1 MKLLLSAYA
10 CEPSKGSEPG
20 VGWNWAQA
28 LFRRGYDVHVITR
41 SNNRRDIESAYKG
54 QSPPITFYYYD
65 LPKWAR
71 FWKYWPGG
79 IYLYYLMWQIGAY
92 RLAKRIHSKEN
103 FNCVQHITF
112 VSFRQP
118 SFMGGLGIPF
128 IFGPVGGGETMPRQ
142 FRKSIPFL
150 SQTIEFGRDL
160 GSSLVSL
167 DPLMWL
173 TFARAEKIACATDE
187 TLDRIPRRFR
197 EKCVVQRAIGI
208 NESEIEVKASVDT
221 ESMSQFLYVGRLLY
235 WKGLHLVI
243 RALAQ
248 VRRTIP
254 GARLKVVGEGEDCGW
269 LEGVARD
276 ANVIELIEWAA
287 AKPRSEIWQE
297 YRKSLAFVFPSLHD
311 SGGMVVLEALAAG
324 LPVVC
329 LNLGGPGSI
338 VTSSCGVVVEAR
350 VGTEDEVI
358 EQVARSMIALA
369 NDSELRARMSAGAV
383 ARARQVSWDAAV
395 DSLYSSFLDAEQVM
409 QSVDVAR

>member
-20 VGWNWAQA
+20 VGWNWARA

-41 SNNRRDIESAYKG
+41 SNNRSDIESAYKG
-54 QSPPITFYYYD
+54 QSPPITFYYHD
-65 LPKWAR
+65 LPRWAR

-79 IYLYYLMWQIGAY
+79 IYLYYLVWQVAAF
-92 RLAKRIHSKEN
+92 RLAKRLHLKEK

-128 IFGPVGGGETMPRQ
+128 IFGPVGGGETMPPQ
-142 FRKSIPFL
+142 LRKSIPLL
-150 SQTIEFGRDL
+150 SRLVEIGRDL
-160 GSSLVSL
+160 GSALVSL

-173 TFARAEKIACATDE
+173 TFSRARKIACATDE
-187 TLDRIPRRFR
+187 TLARIPRRFR

-208 NESEIEVKASVDT
+208 NESEIEVKVTADV
-221 ESMSQFLYVGRLLY
+221 EGGPQFLYVGRLLY

-248 VRRTIP
+248 VRQTIP
-254 GARLKVVGEGEDCGW
+254 DVRLKVVGEGEDRGW
-269 LEGVARD
+269 LEEVARD
-276 ANVIELIEWAA
+276 ANVSELIEWTAA
-287 AKPRSEIWQE
+287 RPRNEVWQE

-329 LNLGGPGSI
+329 LSLGGPGSI
-338 VTSSCGVVVEAR
+338 VTSSCGIVVEAR
-350 VGTEDEVI
+350 VESEDEVI
-358 EQVARSMIALA
+358 EKAARSMIALA
-369 NDSELRARMSAGAV
+369 NDPQLRVKLSAGAV
-383 ARARQVSWDAAV
+383 VRARQLSWDAAA
-395 DSLYSSFLDAEQVM
+395 DSLYSSFLEAEPVM
-409 QSVDVAR
+409 QSAVVTR